1 MAVTVGT
8 TLTTLVEFNGA
19 KEYLGVKIVNGD
31 TAFDAFE
38 FQVKMTDIDGEPW
51 TSIAISTD
59 FSSPWPVS
67 STVDLTTLTSSATGI
82 LLAVGKHWTKARVQA
97 SVASGTSDVDVYA
110 IATED

>member
-19 KEYLGVKIVNGD
+19 KEYFGVKVVNGG
-31 TAFDAFE
+31 TAFNAFE
-38 FQVKMTDIDGEPW
+38 FQVKMTEIDAEPW
-51 TSIAISTD
+51 TSIPISTD

-82 LLAVGKHWTKARVQA
+82 LLAAGKHWVKARIQA
-97 SVASGTSDVDVYA
+97 SVASGSSDVDVYA
-110 IATED
+110 RGD